1 MLLQNADRLC
11 PRPDWA
17 PPAAISPATIQLYVT
32 GAPTDAWAVVAVRG
46 GDARRDSSAA
56 VLFDAGGP
64 VQGAPHAPQQR
75 AQLATQRAGLAAL
88 DLIENLHPGPVPV
101 LLRAHRDMTT
111 ALAGMTPPSPASE
124 DLRRKIHAVSQ
135 QRPVWLAGWEP
146 GRGYW
151 WGDRAVALA
160 AQCDQRSWGPQPPA
174 WNAVLPLVSL
184 MGDSMQCS
192 VCLEDFSDP
201 LPRPR
206 GLPGA
211 NRSRSSDAFHGC
223 PRPHAACV
231 DCDRLLAGQAQP
243 KCPVCRRPRM
253 PWATLT

>member
-1 MLLQNADRLC
+1 M
-11 PRPDWA
+11 
-17 PPAAISPATIQLYVT
+17 
-32 GAPTDAWAVVAVRG
+32 AVRG
-46 GDARRDSSAA
+46 GDAIRDSSAA

-64 VQGAPHAPQQR
+64 GQGAPHAPQQR

-88 DLIENLHPGPVPV
+88 ELIENLHPGPVPV

-206 GLPGA
+206 GPPGA